1 MHIILSKLLSIV
13 KKCQSSMFLGIC
25 IMLIAIIS
33 FNLGKINALHQ
44 VPIKI
49 SEGAN
54 IYKAISGNTSQT
66 TVQKGISATP
76 KPQQPAD
83 MRVVA
88 SKNSNPKKYHFTWC
102 SGAKRI
108 KLENQ
113 IWFNSAAEAE
123 KAGFVLA
130 GNCTP

>member
-1 MHIILSKLLSIV
+1 
-13 KKCQSSMFLGIC
+13 
-25 IMLIAIIS
+25 MLVAIIS

-49 SEGAN
+49 SDGAN
-54 IYKAISGNTSQT
+54 IYKAVSGITSQPT
-66 TVQKGISATP
+66 TQKGISATP
-76 KPQQPAD
+76 KPKQPAD
-83 MRVVA
+83 TRVVA

-108 KLENQ
+108 KPENQ
-113 IWFNSAAEAE
+113 IWFASAAEAE
-123 KAGFVLA
+123 KAGYVLA

>member
-1 MHIILSKLLSIV
+1 
-13 KKCQSSMFLGIC
+13 MFLGVC
-25 IMLIAIIS
+25 ITLVAIIS

-54 IYKAISGNTSQT
+54 IYKAVSGNMPQT
-66 TVQKGISATP
+66 IVQKGISATP

-83 MRVVA
+83 TRVVA
-88 SKNSNPKKYHFTWC
+88 SKNSNPKKYHYTWC

-108 KLENQ
+108 KPENQ
-113 IWFNSAAEAE
+113 IWFNSATEAE
-123 KAGFVLA
+123 KAGYVLA

>member
-1 MHIILSKLLSIV
+1 MFILSKFLNLVKQYTNHIFLSI
-13 KKCQSSMFLGIC
+13 C
-25 IMLIAIIS
+25 IALVAIIS

-44 VPIKI
+44 TPIKI

-54 IYKAISGNTSQT
+54 IYKAVSGNTPQI
-66 TVQKGISATP
+66 TVQKGISATS
-76 KPQQPAD
+76 KPQPSD
-83 MRVVA
+83 TRVVA

-113 IWFNSAAEAE
+113 IWFNTAKEAEAT
-123 KAGFVLA
+123 GYVLA
-130 GNCTP
+130 GNCQP